1 MKILHTCLFII
12 VILLAIVI
20 KSNAKTQDSIYEVKI
35 TGMIDN
41 GLAKY
46 VQRSIHDAESTGA
59 EGIIFHIDTFG
70 GLVEAAD
77 EIRKS
82 ILNTPI
88 PTVAFINKNAASAGA
103 LISLACDSLYMAPGA
118 SIGAAT
124 VIEGNNGKKA
134 SEKMQSYMR
143 GLMRST
149 AEATGRNPKIAE
161 AMVDETISVAGIIG
175 SDKLLTLS
183 ANEAVQNNI
192 AQAELSNINQVKSRM
207 GWSNTEIVH
216 MDQRWDEELLRFLA
230 NPVVSSILMLMM
242 LGGLYFEL
250 HSPGIGF
257 PGTIAAIGALLFFA
271 PLYIMGLAQSWE
283 IVLFIVGV
291 ILIILEIFVIPGFG
305 ITGISGIILVVFSLG
320 SALIGNV
327 GLEFPAIDHL
337 SRAIWTMA
345 ITLVLA
351 IALFISIARYIPSNK
366 YLGRLVLSAR
376 SGSGSEPGINEIYT
390 NGESELLNAVGETI
404 TPLRPSGMVIINGKR
419 VDVVS
424 EGTFIDKGQQ
434 VKVIDVIGS
443 RIVVAR
449 NT

>member
-1 MKILHTCLFII
+1 MKILKTCLFIL
-12 VILLAIVI
+12 VILLANVI
-20 KSNAKTQDSIYEVKI
+20 KSDARTQNSIYEVKI

-46 VQRSIHDAESTGA
+46 VQRSIHDAESSGA
-59 EGIIFHIDTFG
+59 DGIIFRIDTFG
-70 GLVEAAD
+70 GLVDAAD

-88 PTVAFINKNAASAGA
+88 PTVAFIDKNAASAGA

-124 VIEGNNGKKA
+124 VVQGGSGKKA

-149 AEATGRNPKIAE
+149 AEAKGRNPQIAE
-161 AMVDETISVAGIIG
+161 AMVDESIAVPGLIG
-175 SDKLLTLS
+175 KDKLLTLS
-183 ANEAVQNNI
+183 ASEAVQNHI
-192 AQAELSNINQVKSRM
+192 AQAQLPGIEQVKTRM
-207 GWSNTEIVH
+207 GWADTKIVH
-216 MDQRWDEELLRFLA
+216 MDQRWEEELLRFLA
-230 NPVVSSILMLMM
+230 NPVVSIILMLMM

-257 PGTIAAIGALLFFA
+257 PGAVASVGALLFFA

-305 ITGISGIILVVFSLG
+305 VSGISGIVLVVFSLG

-327 GLEFPAIDHL
+327 GLEFPGIDHL

-351 IALFISIARYIPSNK
+351 IALFISLARYIPSNK
-366 YLGRLVLSAR
+366 YLGRLVLLTR
-376 SGSGSEPGINEIYT
+376 SGDGSDPEISDIYS
-390 NGESELLNAVGETI
+390 NGETEMIDSVGEAL
-404 TPLRPSGMVIINGKR
+404 TPLRPSGTIMINGKR

-424 EGTFIDKGQQ
+424 EGSYIDKGEQ
-434 VKVIDVIGS
+434 VKVVAVNGS

-449 NT
+449 NS

>member
-1 MKILHTCLFII
+1 MKIINACLLILM
-12 VILLAIVI
+12 ILLAGVI
-20 KSNAKTQDSIYEVKI
+20 KSEAQTQNTIYEVKI

-41 GLAKY
+41 GMAKY
-46 VQRSIHDAESTGA
+46 VQRSIHDAEATGA
-59 EGIIFHIDTFG
+59 DGIIFRIDTFG
-70 GLVEAAD
+70 GLVEAAE

-88 PTVAFINKNAASAGA
+88 PTVAFIDKNAASAGA

-124 VIEGNNGKKA
+124 VVQGANGKKA

-161 AMVDETISVAGIIG
+161 AMVDESIAVEGLVNNQ
-175 SDKLLTLS
+175 KLLTLS
-183 ANEAVQNNI
+183 SGEAVEYHI
-192 AQAELSNINQVKSRM
+192 AQGEVQNVDQVKERM
-207 GWSNTEIVH
+207 DWSKTQIVH
-216 MDQRWDEELLRFLA
+216 MDKRWDEELLRFLS

-257 PGTIAAIGALLFFA
+257 PGAIAAIGALLFFA

-305 ITGISGIILVVFSLG
+305 ITGISGIVLVVFGLG
-320 SALIGNV
+320 AALIGNV
-327 GLEFPAIDHL
+327 GFEFPAIDHL

-351 IALFISIARYIPSNK
+351 IGLFISLARYIPSNK
-366 YLGRLVLSAR
+366 YLGRLVLSTR
-376 SGSGSEPGINEIYT
+376 SGSKGEPGIKEIYSSGNNELIDKT
-390 NGESELLNAVGETI
+390 GEAI
-404 TPLRPSGMVIINGKR
+404 TALRPSGIVLIDGKR
-419 VDVVS
+419 VDVVT
-424 EGTFIDKGQQ
+424 EGVFIDKGEQI
-434 VKVIDVIGS
+434 KVVSINGS